1 MLPLSRAELSSADV
15 SSMCPD
21 KKVSALQESLIIS
34 SINQLC
40 PKWHWLS
47 VRFFSTAIICIYLLC
62 SEEQVLNVSLDTKC
76 FQENILVEK
85 DTCQSM
91 YLIFI
96 PLSGWNPAEDYL
108 LTASKS

>member
-1 MLPLSRAELSSADV
+1 MVEKCCPCGTAELSSADV
-15 SSMCPD
+15 SSMCPEQ
-21 KKVSALQESLIIS
+21 KVSVLQVTLIIS
-34 SINQLC
+34 IINQLC

-47 VRFFSTAIICIYLLC
+47 VRFFSTAIICIYLLY
-62 SEEQVLNVSLDTKC
+62 SEEQVLSLLLDTKC

-96 PLSGWNPAEDYL
+96 L
-108 LTASKS
+108 LKIIH